1 MNSRINELSETIDRA
16 TSRFICDAVGERLQ
30 RSLKPDA
37 LQSSSNLEH
46 LMDEL
51 SRRDQ
56 DNHRQ
61 N

>member
-16 TSRFICDAVGERLQ
+16 TSRSICDAVGERLQ

-37 LQSSSNLEH
+37 LQPSSHLEH

-51 SRRDQ
+51 RRRDRE
-56 DNHRQ
+56 NHRQ